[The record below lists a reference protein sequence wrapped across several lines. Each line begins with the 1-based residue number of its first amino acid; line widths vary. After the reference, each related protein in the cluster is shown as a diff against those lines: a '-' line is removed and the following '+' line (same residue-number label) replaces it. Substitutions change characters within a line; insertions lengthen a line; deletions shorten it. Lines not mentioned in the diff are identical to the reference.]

1 MARGCW
7 SQPITFRNGLR
18 QSASRRILASSL
30 ERGVSDTFYVKAK
43 WDEEAEVYY
52 SETNVPGLNI
62 EANTLKAF
70 LELAEDLAPQ
80 MLEANLPAGASRRVK
95 LSGLE
100 LAIAC

>member
-1 MARGCW
+1 M
-7 SQPITFRNGLR
+7 S
-18 QSASRRILASSL
+18 
-30 ERGVSDTFYVKAK
+30 ETFYVKAK
-43 WDEEAEVYY
+43 WDDEAKVYY

-62 EANTLKAF
+62 EAETLKGF

-80 MLEANLPAGASRRVK
+80 MLEANLPAEGGRRVT